1 MTADKTL
8 WKQVRGAFRDGRAD
22 LSAVH
27 LCGIQPDAYALFRS
41 AKELLTGEPMVGL
54 AELAERDIRNRWKS
68 RREEWK
74 TEMMSK
80 LFLDNLLT
88 IGYLWCILVSRKKRI
103 GKAVNIW

>member
-8 WKQVRGAFRDGRAD
+8 WKQVRGAFRDGKAD

-54 AELAERDIRNRWKS
+54 VELAERDIIRPWVLNLIFQAILLS
-68 RREEWK
+68 RG
-74 TEMMSK
+74 EM
-80 LFLDNLLT
+80 
-88 IGYLWCILVSRKKRI
+88 
-103 GKAVNIW
+103 KATME